1 MTLEVRAALV
11 GYLLQQWQVDCSIN
25 NQLNENQYPL
35 ALVNVDVLKNC
46 DNAILAPGFST
57 WF

>member
-57 WF
+57 